1 MKKQVLSLCSSSD
14 SAKPLRAHATASTKS
29 PSQSNSHLD
38 LQIKI
43 KINELFYSIQGE
55 STYAGLP
62 TFFIRTSGC
71 PLRCTYC
78 DTTYAYYQGTF
89 QTLASLLEK
98 AKAYPTPYVCVTGG
112 EPLIQKGVFP
122 LLTQLCDAEKKV
134 SLETSGAYSCDK
146 VDSRVKIILDVKT
159 PDSGEGDSF
168 LKENLL
174 FSKVNTEFKFV
185 LCSKKD
191 FYWAE
196 DFVRKNKIAGKFTI
210 LYSPCF
216 EKMNLQWLA
225 KKMLEKS
232 SPARFHL
239 QLHKAI
245 WDPEKKGV

>member
-1 MKKQVLSLCSSSD
+1 MRKQVLSPC
-14 SAKPLRAHATASTKS
+14 PS
-29 PSQSNSHLD
+29 PSSTPSNAHSSLNA
-38 LQIKI
+38 QIKI

-71 PLRCTYC
+71 PLRCHYC
-78 DTTYAYYQGTF
+78 DTTYAYHQGTF
-89 QTLASLLEK
+89 QTLEFLLEK
-98 AKAYPTPYVCVTGG
+98 TRAYTTPYVCVTGG

-122 LLTQLCDAEKKV
+122 LFTQLCDEGKKV
-134 SLETSGAYSCDK
+134 SLETSGAYSCNK

-159 PDSGEGDSF
+159 PDSGEGETF
-168 LKENLL
+168 LEENLL

-196 DFVRKNKIAGKFTI
+196 DFVHKNKIAGKFTI
-210 LYSPCF
+210 LYSPAF
-216 EKMNLQWLA
+216 EKINLQWLA
-225 KKMLEKS
+225 KKMLEKN

-245 WDPEKKGV
+245 WDPQKRGV